1 MCRASRAPDQAP
13 TQLHPCISF
22 YHAQPKRSRSA
33 SGPRSM
39 RQLAQHPF
47 QIVEPLAG
55 EHTDLINNQHL
66 DELRPELLAEALVH
80 AAEVLLALGHADARR
95 RVDRRAVHVRRGD
108 ARRRADGDL
117 LRVSVWKLISEFMFV
132 PKFDFHTDESWSP

>member
-1 MCRASRAPDQAP
+1 
-13 TQLHPCISF
+13 
-22 YHAQPKRSRSA
+22 
-33 SGPRSM
+33 M

-47 QIVEPLAG
+47 QVIEPLTR
-55 EHTDLINNQHL
+55 EHGDLVDDQDL

-95 RVDRRAVHVRRGD
+95 RVDRGPVHVRRRD

-117 LRVSVWKLISEFMFV
+117 LRVSVWKSISELGRAA
-132 PKFDFHTDESWSP
+132 PEI

>member
-1 MCRASRAPDQAP
+1 
-13 TQLHPCISF
+13 
-22 YHAQPKRSRSA
+22 
-33 SGPRSM
+33 M

-47 QIVEPLAG
+47 QIVEPLTR

-95 RVDRRAVHVRRGD
+95 RVDRGPVHVRRRD
-108 ARRRADGDL
+108 ACRRADGDL
-117 LRVSVWKLISEFMFV
+117 LRVPVEINQ
-132 PKFDFHTDESWSP
+132 